1 MDLCPNNFVRRSGG
15 ARIADCDISTSNLSA
30 SMLTRPSSKGPSR
43 PFLGRRRYPRLHRSC
58 PSWPS
63 RRKVSVPLGPPR
75 RKVSVPLGP
84 PWRKV
89 SIPLGPPWRKVSV
102 PLGPP
107 WRKVSIPL
115 GPPWHKVSVP
125 LGPSRHKV
133 SIPLGPPWRKVSMAT
148 YSIYCPLVRKKIFEF
163 CI

>member
-1 MDLCPNNFVRRSGG
+1 MTQ
-15 ARIADCDISTSNLSA
+15 STGDLSA

-43 PFLGRRRYPRLHRSC
+43 PLLGRRRYLRLHHSC

-63 RRKVSVPLGPPR
+63 RRKVSVPLGPPW

-84 PWRKV
+84 PRRKVSIPLGPPWRKVSIPLGPPRRKV

-107 WRKVSIPL
+107 WRKVSMASYSVHYPL
-115 GPPWHKVSVP
+115 SYAKMFLLFCVSVYFT
-125 LGPSRHKV
+125 
-133 SIPLGPPWRKVSMAT
+133 PPPFLRSPDI
-148 YSIYCPLVRKKIFEF
+148 SQSL
-163 CI
+163 